1 MKTTIFKAA
10 VLAVVLSCGFY
21 CGAKENVATT
31 LKPSP
36 DTVIQMLKDGN
47 RRFVGGKA
55 IHPHADAAR
64 LALAGRED
72 QGKYAFAT
80 VLACSDSRVPVEV
93 LFDAGVMDIF
103 VVRVAGNVCN
113 TDEIGSIEYG
123 MAHVKTP
130 VLVILGHTRCG
141 AVTAVTEA
149 VNGHGH
155 KLERNIPALVGSIA
169 PAVKKAMAEYPEL
182 RGGALVDKATEAN
195 IWQCVNNLFM
205 KSPAVRELVKSGK
218 YKVVGAIYD
227 IGTGKIDW
235 LPEAKVKAIL
245 DAVEKSPAKAVGVYA
260 E

>member
-1 MKTTIFKAA
+1 MKTTILKAT
-10 VLAVVLSCGFY
+10 VLAAVLSCGLY

-31 LKPSP
+31 VKPSP
-36 DTVIQMLKDGN
+36 DAAIQMLKDGN
-47 RRFVGGKA
+47 RRFVDGKA

-80 VLACSDSRVPVEV
+80 VLACSDSREPVEV

-141 AVTAVTEA
+141 AVSAVTDA
-149 VNGHGH
+149 VNGHNR

-182 RGGALVDKATEAN
+182 RGGALVAKATEAN
-195 IWQCVNNLFM
+195 IWQCFNNLFM
-205 KSPAVRELVKSGK
+205 KSPAVRDMVKSGK
-218 YKVVGAIYD
+218 YKVIGAIYD

-235 LPEAKVKAIL
+235 LPEAKVKTIL
-245 DAVEKSPAKAVGVYA
+245 DAVEKSPGKAVGAYA